1 MDDTGRNCNKH
12 LSEMLKEDENVFLSI
27 SQIFVTEWET
37 LCSFAFE
44 KDAKIIRDERSTSF
58 LTLHAKDC
66 IKDEK
71 ISVSDVCEKG
81 MEDEEIQSNES
92 STNIII
98 FISIAVTILVCLI
111 FFLLFCMKKK
121 GVIRKKD
128 DAKKE
133 TIVHQ
138 NELYGNVSN
147 EDYFNERYATNIVD
161 KNQYYDDEYQA

>member
-1 MDDTGRNCNKH
+1 MSLNFMSC
-12 LSEMLKEDENVFLSI
+12 
-27 SQIFVTEWET
+27 
-37 LCSFAFE
+37 
-44 KDAKIIRDERSTSF
+44 
-58 LTLHAKDC
+58 
-66 IKDEK
+66 
-71 ISVSDVCEKG
+71 DVCEKG